1 MSDRLEKWAPRVYRS
16 ALRLTTD
23 PHTADD
29 LTQETMLRAWRRRDW
44 LRDPQAVRV
53 WLFRITANLWRDRIR
68 RNRSPIARPDPL
80 DDVRAA
86 REAGPH
92 RQLIGEED
100 LSRALRSLDSLPD
113 RQRQVLYLHACED
126 FSASEIADVLGISPE
141 AVRSNLSAARARM
154 RELLPEMYPVTA
166 RTERTS

>member
-1 MSDRLEKWAPRVYRS
+1 M
-16 ALRLTTD
+16 
-23 PHTADD
+23 
-29 LTQETMLRAWRRRDW
+29 RAWRRRDW